1 MVVNCTNW
9 HSILERFWLMCP
21 ILKHHSPESP
31 HCSLHVPVWV
41 PIPYQI
47 PDLGKCRERVKGKGN
62 WIYIYICHDSLHG
75 FTLECQLD
83 RFGIRR
89 YLLVRVRQS
98 RCRSNYVLSTH
109 LKTYPWASITCTSQ
123 YLSCRLY
130 IFVKHG
136 ATSFLD
142 FTLKVE
148 FKPPFKKCTWKTWFS
163 ASQYAPTGLCMVV
176 VRFNL
181 VFRCSDQYVIWY
193 IWRCE

>member
-1 MVVNCTNW
+1 MSA
-9 HSILERFWLMCP
+9 H
-21 ILKHHSPESP
+21 
-31 HCSLHVPVWV
+31 
-41 PIPYQI
+41 PIP
-47 PDLGKCRERVKGKGN
+47 DTRSGKMQRESERKRELD
-62 WIYIYICHDSLHG
+62 IYIYICHDSLHG

-123 YLSCRLY
+123 YLSCRLT
-130 IFVKHG
+130 IIVKHG

-148 FKPPFKKCTWKTWFS
+148 FKPPFKKCTWKTWFG
-163 ASQYAPTGLCMVV
+163 ASQYAPTGLCVVV
-176 VRFNL
+176 VRLNL